1 MNVFTQEQIQEL
13 LDAAKPSVI
22 ESIKNDLIR
31 NVTYDVREAAGRLIQ
46 EHIQAWIKENVLPE
60 LSKQLV
66 ESKESLISVGVA
78 AAPQLVQQI
87 ATAMTEALAEN
98 LKNTWERKKIFEALL
113 G

>member
-1 MNVFTQEQIQEL
+1 MNVFTPEQIQEL

-22 ESIKNDLIR
+22 ETIKNDLIR
-31 NVTYDVREAAGRLIQ
+31 SVTYDVQDTAARLIKA
-46 EHIQAWIKENVLPE
+46 HIETWIKENILPE
-60 LSKQLV
+60 ISKQLV

-78 AAPQLVQQI
+78 AAPQLVQQL

-98 LKNTWERKKIFEALL
+98 LKSQWERKKIFEALL